1 MRKRLQTALL
11 AAALVTVP
19 ITQAAHAAEPAGG
32 CGQDYQLMTVKEVV
46 KKLAAPGFED
56 TIKGHDR
63 NGDGYLCVK
72 TSDSPGLVQ
81 LLAPNTPFL
90 YTDNNVQSG
99 R

>member
-1 MRKRLQTALL
+1 MHKRFQIALF
-11 AAALVTVP
+11 AAALVAAPV
-19 ITQAAHAAEPAGG
+19 TQAAHAAEPVGG
-32 CGQDYQLMTVKEVV
+32 CGQDYQVMTVREVI

-56 TIKGHDR
+56 TIKSHDR

-72 TSDSPGLVQ
+72 TSDSRGLVQ
-81 LLAPNTPFL
+81 LLDPNTPFL